1 MELEVLMSCM
11 HQNDAALVSA
21 SQLTGNVVMI
31 NQCDKE
37 GYGEYPT
44 ANGAVRMFS
53 TTERGLTKSRNMAIR
68 NAKADICLICDDD
81 EKFVP
86 EYEQVILNAYQKNPQ
101 ADIII
106 FKMENRPPSFPDRLM
121 RLKFP
126 KTMKVSSWQI
136 SFRREKLIEANIA
149 FDELM
154 GAGSGNGAE
163 EELKFLW
170 DCQRAGLEI
179 WYVPEVIASVAQE
192 CSTWFKGF
200 DETFFEN
207 RGATTRYVMGIG
219 LASLY
224 AIYYAVR
231 KRKMYS
237 GTVSVSKAL
246 RATFR
251 GIRENRISHQAK
263 QLKEQENIQ

>member
-81 EKFVP
+81 ERFVP

-101 ADIII
+101 ADIVI

-121 RLKFP
+121 R
-126 KTMKVSSWQI
+126 
-136 SFRREKLIEANIA
+136 
-149 FDELM
+149 
-154 GAGSGNGAE
+154 
-163 EELKFLW
+163 
-170 DCQRAGLEI
+170 
-179 WYVPEVIASVAQE
+179 
-192 CSTWFKGF
+192 
-200 DETFFEN
+200 
-207 RGATTRYVMGIG
+207 
-219 LASLY
+219 
-224 AIYYAVR
+224 
-231 KRKMYS
+231 
-237 GTVSVSKAL
+237 
-246 RATFR
+246 
-251 GIRENRISHQAK
+251 
-263 QLKEQENIQ
+263 